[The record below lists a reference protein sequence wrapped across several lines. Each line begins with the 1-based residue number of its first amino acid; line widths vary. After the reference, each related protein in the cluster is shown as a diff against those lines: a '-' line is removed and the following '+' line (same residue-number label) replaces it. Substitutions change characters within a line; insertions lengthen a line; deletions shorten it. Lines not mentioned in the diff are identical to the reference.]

1 MTRHLIYLLLGF
13 LPFVSCKTPT
23 ETIPFNG
30 TQSNQPASKWEEAMV
45 TGNGNMGAMMY
56 GNPFD
61 ETIVVN
67 HCEMFLTLGTKE
79 FVKHVAPLMPE
90 IKEKAL
96 AAGVNGPTVAH
107 QMFREKTSQKIDWTD
122 PFHPAFIFHIKNAD
136 RAYKNYQLTQN
147 FATGELKASWDDDEG
162 HWERKLFIS
171 RPDDVIVMEITG
183 PKGKVGGCFS
193 MDLTH
198 NLIETETQVIKG
210 EIKTHATYVHGKGGY
225 DNVVRIIPTGGEM
238 TNDKA
243 SVTVS
248 QADRILVVMQ
258 VDNWK
263 TPLPES
269 QSEVWAY
276 SPKNPK
282 FLGDYST
289 NKQDAISEKIDA
301 LTLDYATLFKIHAQA
316 HGELFNRVKL
326 NLNGNQTETLSSQD
340 LLEEAAQSGQFTP
353 SLAEKIYDA
362 CRYLIICST
371 GKNPPN
377 LQGIW
382 TGTWKPAWS
391 GDYTLDS
398 NLQLEVQSIMSS
410 NMPELMENYFTL
422 IESWL
427 VDSRLNAKKFYGCR
441 GITSNPR
448 ASNTNLLLHW
458 GNWPG
463 EQSFG
468 TMGWM
473 LHFFYDY
480 YQFTG
485 DTAFLKDRVVPLL
498 KENALFYEDLLK
510 DTEDENGKYQ
520 FFISYSPEQD
530 HYLYANST
538 FDISVAKAVLTYL
551 VKSCKV
557 LNIEEKNIVKWQKMI
572 SKLPDYMVNE
582 KGELMEWA
590 SAGTQ
595 EVYNQRHHS
604 HLLPLYQFCEFD
616 KETNPQLWE
625 ASAKAL
631 EGKTENWLHNR
642 KNADSNHITH
652 GMMNQAQAAARLG
665 KSDIVYEVLSRMA
678 TEQYIYPS
686 FMMSYWPNKQGYGF
700 DPIGTIPDVINNA
713 LAFAWE
719 DVLDIIP
726 ALPKEWPKGDINN
739 ILLRGQVQIDK
750 LTWNMETGELKLKM
764 TSKKDKTMT
773 MRLPEKYEVNNVMS
787 GESEMERIQG
797 KYKNKWLI
805 ELSQNKPR
813 DIIFKLE

>member
-1 MTRHLIYLLLGF
+1 
-13 LPFVSCKTPT
+13 
-23 ETIPFNG
+23 
-30 TQSNQPASKWEEAMV
+30 
-45 TGNGNMGAMMY
+45 
-56 GNPFD
+56 
-61 ETIVVN
+61 
-67 HCEMFLTLGTKE
+67 
-79 FVKHVAPLMPE
+79 
-90 IKEKAL
+90 
-96 AAGVNGPTVAH
+96 
-107 QMFREKTSQKIDWTD
+107 
-122 PFHPAFIFHIKNAD
+122 
-136 RAYKNYQLTQN
+136 
-147 FATGELKASWDDDEG
+147 
-162 HWERKLFIS
+162 
-171 RPDDVIVMEITG
+171 
-183 PKGKVGGCFS
+183 
-193 MDLTH
+193 
-198 NLIETETQVIKG
+198 
-210 EIKTHATYVHGKGGY
+210 
-225 DNVVRIIPTGGEM
+225 
-238 TNDKA
+238 
-243 SVTVS
+243 
-248 QADRILVVMQ
+248 
-258 VDNWK
+258 
-263 TPLPES
+263 
-269 QSEVWAY
+269 
-276 SPKNPK
+276 
-282 FLGDYST
+282 
-289 NKQDAISEKIDA
+289 
-301 LTLDYATLFKIHAQA
+301 A
-316 HGELFNRVKL
+316 HGDLFNRVKL
-326 NLNGNQTETLSSQD
+326 NLNGNQTETVSSQA
-340 LLEEAAQSGQFTP
+340 LLEQAAQSGQFTP
-353 SLAEKIYDA
+353 ALAEKMYDA

-382 TGTWKPAWS
+382 TGTWQPAWS

-427 VDSRLNAKKFYGCR
+427 VDSRLNAEKFYGCR

-485 DTAFLKDRVVPLL
+485 DKVFLKDRVVPLL

-538 FDISVAKAVLTYL
+538 FDIAVAKAVLTYL
-551 VKSCKV
+551 IKSCKL
-557 LNIEEKNIVKWQKMI
+557 LNIEEENIIKWQTMI
-572 SKLPDYMVNE
+572 DKLPDYMINE

-616 KETNPQLWE
+616 METNPQLWE

-665 KSDIVYEVLSRMA
+665 KSDIVYEVLSRLA

-686 FMMSYWPNKQGYGF
+686 FMMSYWPKKQGYGF

-719 DVLDIIP
+719 DVVDIIP
-726 ALPKEWPKGDINN
+726 ALPKEWSKGSINN
-739 ILLRGQVQIDK
+739 ILLRGQIQIDA
-750 LTWNMETGELKLKM
+750 LSWNMETGELKLKM
-764 TSKKDKTMT
+764 TSKADKAITI
-773 MRLPEKYEVNNVMS
+773 RLPEKYEVSTVKS
-787 GESEMERIQG
+787 GESELEPIQG
-797 KYKNKWLI
+797 EYKNKWQI
-805 ELSQNKPR
+805 ELSQNKPKE
-813 DIIFKLE
+813 IVFNLK